1 MIPGLEPI
9 GLRDLRALDA
19 PRRWEVDGYLD
30 QLQSLTPVRGIVEAE
45 HRGNVLAVEGD
56 LSTIVTLTCDRCLG
70 QFNLELSSRPS
81 ELIWL
86 GTTPPT
92 DEQLQESEDIEAID
106 GLVESLDPRGSF
118 NPEQWAFEQLNL
130 NWRDHVLVDQNLFRP
145 SDLIISAADPSKANN
160 VLGWKAHFKLTD
172 IVREMLFSEQ
182 LSINLN

>member
-1 MIPGLEPI
+1 MIEGLEPI
-9 GLRDLRALDA
+9 PLQDLRALGTTKC
-19 PRRWEVDGYLD
+19 WSVEGHLD
-30 QLQSLTPVRGIVEAE
+30 ELESLTPVRGTINAE

-130 NWRDHVLVDQNLFRP
+130 QRP
-145 SDLIISAADPSKANN
+145 VVNHCGEHCEGPPYRREAITSGSGHPTVPDPRWSA
-160 VLGWKAHFKLTD
+160 LRQLQ
-172 IVREMLFSEQ
+172 SE
-182 LSINLN
+182 

>member
-1 MIPGLEPI
+1 MIEGLEPI
-9 GLRDLRALDA
+9 PLQDLRALGTTKC
-19 PRRWEVDGYLD
+19 WSVEGHLD
-30 QLQSLTPVRGIVEAE
+30 ELESVTPVRGTINAE

-56 LSTIVTLTCDRCLG
+56 LATIVTLTCDRCLG
-70 QFNLELSSRPS
+70 QFNLELSCRPS

-130 NWRDHVLVDQNLFRP
+130 QRP
-145 SDLIISAADPSKANN
+145 VVNHCGEHCPGPGVPLREISDAAEEQTLDPRWAA
-160 VLGWKAHFKLTD
+160 L
-172 IVREMLFSEQ
+172 RR
-182 LSINLN
+182 LNES

>member
-1 MIPGLEPI
+1 MIEGLEPI
-9 GLRDLRALDA
+9 PLQDLRALGTTKC
-19 PRRWEVDGYLD
+19 WSVEGHLD
-30 QLQSLTPVRGIVEAE
+30 ELESLTPVRGTISAE

-130 NWRDHVLVDQNLFRP
+130 QRP
-145 SDLIISAADPSKANN
+145 VVNHCGEYCPGPGVPLREISDAAEEQTIDPRWAA
-160 VLGWKAHFKLTD
+160 L
-172 IVREMLFSEQ
+172 RR
-182 LSINLN
+182 LNES